1 MFNQHSDKSKI
12 TEPSIK
18 LDKVA
23 HNVIGAA
30 IKVHRILGPGFL
42 ESVYE
47 EALCI
52 ELELCGIPFSR
63 QYNFDIDYKSRKV
76 GKGRVDLLVEDVLIV
91 ELKTVESFTPL
102 HFAQTISYLKATK
115 KKLALLINFNV
126 PVLKEGIKR
135 VILS

>member
-1 MFNQHSDKSKI
+1 MM
-12 TEPSIK
+12 K
-18 LDKVA
+18 LLHGV
-23 HNVIGAA
+23 N
-30 IKVHRILGPGFL
+30 
-42 ESVYE
+42 E

-63 QYNFDIDYKSRKV
+63 QHNFDIDYKSRKV
-76 GKGRVDLLVEDVLIV
+76 GKGRIDLLVEDVLVV

-135 VILS
+135 VILSWKIFTAKIPGEKIVNSKKLYTSTIFKHKTSLRLGGY

>member
-1 MFNQHSDKSKI
+1 MM
-12 TEPSIK
+12 K
-18 LDKVA
+18 LLHGV
-23 HNVIGAA
+23 N
-30 IKVHRILGPGFL
+30 
-42 ESVYE
+42 E

-63 QYNFDIDYKSRKV
+63 QHNFDIDYKSRKV
-76 GKGRVDLLVEDVLIV
+76 GKGRIDLLVEDVLVV
-91 ELKTVESFTPL
+91 ELKTIESFTPL